1 MIWVKSLAGG
11 VVGILAYAA
20 LIAIFLWL
28 QTPTEGI
35 GASTFPVWMVLTGAI
50 LSFLA
55 VSYWTFRRNS

>member
-11 VVGILAYAA
+11 IVGILAYAA

-28 QTPTEGI
+28 RTPSEGV
-35 GASTFPVWMVLTGAI
+35 GASALPVWIVLTGAI

-55 VSYWTFRRNS
+55 VSYWTFRKNS